1 MKFNRI
7 QNIIIP
13 AGLVVAGV
21 LAVSSCRG
29 KDASEASAHKDLPQ
43 EVKSVAMAIIEN
55 SPEEF
60 ASGMNYPIERPYPLK
75 DVKDS
80 SEMVKYYP
88 VLVDDSLKNVV
99 RESPDTA
106 WQEAGWRG
114 WTLDNGSF
122 LWIDSGKAYAIN
134 YVSKRETQILDSLRI
149 QEISTLDPSMQ
160 SGWTPVLCVIDTID
174 GAIFRIDTYTLF
186 EGNRYRLAGY
196 RMEDDLSG
204 SPTILLYGQLDEEG
218 TLSSR
223 FYHFRDS
230 VGNSANYSPDVL
242 AEPDS
247 LPEIEV
253 KRDGKMKRYRV
264 RPDYWLDQFERRRR
278 KMRADSVR
286 HELAVGIALKPDSAA
301 VVDASDSNGE

>member
-1 MKFNRI
+1 MKFKRI

-13 AGLVVAGV
+13 AGLAVAGV
-21 LAVSSCRG
+21 LAVASCRE
-29 KDASEASAHKDLPQ
+29 KETTPAIRNDLPE

-60 ASGMNYPIERPYPLK
+60 AAGMNYPIERPYPLK

-88 VLVDDSLKNVV
+88 VLVDDSLKNMV

-106 WQEAGWRG
+106 WQQNGWRG

-134 YVSKRETQILDSLRI
+134 YISKRETQILDSLRVK
-149 QEISTLDPSMQ
+149 EIATLEPSMQ
-160 SGWTPVLCVIDTID
+160 VGWTPVLCVIDTID
-174 GAIFRIDTYTLF
+174 GAIFRIDTDTLF
-186 EGNRYRLAGY
+186 DGKRYRLAGY
-196 RMEDDLSG
+196 RMDDDLSG
-204 SPTILLYGQLDEEG
+204 EPTILLYGQLDEEG
-218 TLSSR
+218 TLCSR
-223 FYHFRDS
+223 FYHFSDS
-230 VGNSANYSPDVL
+230 IGNSADYSPDVV

-253 KRDGKMKRYRV
+253 KKNGKMKRYRV
-264 RPDYWLDQFERRRR
+264 RPDYWLDQFEHRRR

-286 HELAVGIALKPDSAA
+286 HELAVGISLKSDTAA
-301 VVDASDSNGE
+301 VVPAPEISGE